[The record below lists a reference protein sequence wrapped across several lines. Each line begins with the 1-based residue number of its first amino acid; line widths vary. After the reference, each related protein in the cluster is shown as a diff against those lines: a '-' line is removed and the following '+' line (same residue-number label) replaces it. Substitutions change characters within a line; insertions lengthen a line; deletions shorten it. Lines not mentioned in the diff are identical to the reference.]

1 MNVNLGKSGL
11 VKLFI
16 LTQVIETGVK
26 CITSKMSNEK
36 LFSIQTGKITHFTE
50 VDYVLFGL
58 LLVISAGIGLFF
70 AIKDRRHND
79 TKTFL
84 MAGGDM
90 SPFPVALSLLA
101 SFMSAITILG
111 TPAEMYNYTT
121 MYYWIGLSYL
131 FVAFGAAHVFMPI
144 FYRLRVRS
152 AYEGLRIPKSWI
164 QGLFV
169 LCLTFSFPT
178 CQKRSENL

>member
-1 MNVNLGKSGL
+1 MNVNLGKSGF
-11 VKLFI
+11 VWLFI
-16 LTQVIETGVK
+16 FTQVIDTGVK
-26 CITSKMSNEK
+26 CVTSKMSNEK

-70 AIKDRRHND
+70 AIKDRKHNN

-84 MAGGDM
+84 MAGGEM

-144 FYRLRVRS
+144 FYQLRVRS
-152 AYEGLRIPKSWI
+152 AYEVISVFIHHSFFHFQK
-164 QGLFV
+164 
-169 LCLTFSFPT
+169 LCTSSLHLSLV
-178 CQKRSENL
+178 SA